1 MSSLNGESRDG
12 RHHMQIRVY
21 YEDTDFDVWP
31 PFRHRIKKSN
41 SEALVAA
48 LIWANSRDHFP

>member
-1 MSSLNGESRDG
+1 MSSLNGEIRDG

-31 PFRHRIKKSN
+31 PFRHRIKKS
-41 SEALVAA
+41 SATFRSAGCRFDLGEQ
-48 LIWANSRDHFP
+48 S